1 MIISVPLDVFVSLEY
16 RNNFVKN
23 LIQKQRNVYLLGIQR
38 PQATSVFM
46 IQEWI
51 KFFVTSDIK
60 FNEDKI
66 NGEEIMEEIMEGKT
80 VDLEKLCDDDDD
92 NDK

>member
-1 MIISVPLDVFVSLEY
+1 
-16 RNNFVKN
+16 
-23 LIQKQRNVYLLGIQR
+23 
-38 PQATSVFM
+38 M